1 MIEYCNV
8 NKLTPILTI
17 GSFLQDITES
27 DIDALHRKIGAN
39 VMQIRKEKGLTQ
51 LDLALSIGLKSVGL
65 ISVAEIYHNKKH
77 FNIEHLYRIATI
89 LNVEITDFF
98 KDIHTK

>member
-1 MIEYCNV
+1 M
-8 NKLTPILTI
+8 K
-17 GSFLQDITES
+17 DITTN
-27 DIDALHRKIGAN
+27 DIDELHRKIGAN
-39 VMQIRKEKGLTQ
+39 VMRVRKEKGLTQ

-98 KDIHTK
+98 KDIQTK